1 MQKRDTVDTFRRRL
15 NELIARTGY
24 SRAQFASRAGLDRST
39 LTQLLAEA
47 NVRLPRAETIA
58 RIAARHSSSVDW
70 LLGLSQRDEVAADI
84 VPQLVIETDAGS
96 PADERLTRW
105 HEEASGFKVRYVPAS
120 LPDQLKTDALI
131 SYEAGKLGGALADA
145 WSGVARAR
153 IAHARR
159 PDSEIEVCT
168 SVQSFELFA
177 KGEGTWSAFPARER
191 KLALE
196 HAVAFL
202 DALYPAYRLFL
213 YDGRERYSVP
223 YTVFGPMRAAIYV
236 GDMYFVFTSTEHI
249 RELTRHFDNLIRSA
263 RCQPNEAAALLRK
276 LGAKIE

>member
-131 SYEAGKLGGALADA
+131 SYEAGKLGDALADA
-145 WSGVARAR
+145 WTGVARAR

-168 SVQSFELFA
+168 SLQSFELFA

-196 HAVAFL
+196 HAVAFPGRPL
-202 DALYPAYRLFL
+202 SRL
-213 YDGRERYSVP
+213 
-223 YTVFGPMRAAIYV
+223 
-236 GDMYFVFTSTEHI
+236 
-249 RELTRHFDNLIRSA
+249 SA
-263 RCQPNEAAALLRK
+263 VSL
-276 LGAKIE
+276 